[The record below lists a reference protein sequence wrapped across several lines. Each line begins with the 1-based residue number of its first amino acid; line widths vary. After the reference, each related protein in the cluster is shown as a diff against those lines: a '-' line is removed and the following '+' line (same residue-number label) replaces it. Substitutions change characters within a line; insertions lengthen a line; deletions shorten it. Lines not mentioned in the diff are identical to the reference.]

1 MSQHR
6 RGKSTLV
13 DKNPL
18 INLARIKVQ
27 LEKGLRECM
36 LNKKKRDSMITESG
50 LQANLQ
56 NRWWVLLNLLFLSEN
71 LILQKN
77 LIWAWAIPLLLNI
90 WGACNQPAPHSSI
103 NNWAKNRALFINLM
117 LVLWLHKRKKVIKKS
132 VRWSH

>member
-56 NRWWVLLNLLFLSEN
+56 NRWWALLNLLFLSEN

-90 WGACNQPAPHSSI
+90 WGVCNQSAPHSSI
-103 NNWAKNRALFINLM
+103 NNWAKSLALSINLM

-132 VRWSH
+132 VLWSH

>member
-27 LEKGLRECM
+27 LEKGLREYM

-56 NRWWVLLNLLFLSEN
+56 NRW
-71 LILQKN
+71 
-77 LIWAWAIPLLLNI
+77 
-90 WGACNQPAPHSSI
+90 
-103 NNWAKNRALFINLM
+103 
-117 LVLWLHKRKKVIKKS
+117 
-132 VRWSH
+132 

>member
-1 MSQHR
+1 
-6 RGKSTLV
+6 V

-56 NRWWVLLNLLFLSEN
+56 NRW
-71 LILQKN
+71 
-77 LIWAWAIPLLLNI
+77 
-90 WGACNQPAPHSSI
+90 
-103 NNWAKNRALFINLM
+103 
-117 LVLWLHKRKKVIKKS
+117 
-132 VRWSH
+132 